1 MEYILKN
8 KKEDDTTCQLA
19 DGHALYNM
27 HMYTLRHTQYT
38 VQLELQ
44 SSGF

>member
-19 DGHALYNM
+19 DGHALFNM
-27 HMYTLRHTQYT
+27 RMYTLRYT
-38 VQLELQ
+38 KYSV
-44 SSGF
+44 